1 MFRVMQ
7 IEKELQQF
15 LANIPVGVTPG
26 LHLQVHQK
34 GQRILDVRHGDTYS
48 FYDLASLTKPIFTA
62 MAIAWAVDQDKLL
75 LETPVKYY
83 LDTFSN
89 PLVKVGQLLTH
100 TSGLASYIAFYE
112 KLSPQAD
119 LANWS
124 LMESEI
130 LAQPLGDNTKAVY
143 SDLGYLLLK
152 SILEKAFDKSLHD
165 IWEDIHQVFY
175 SQVLGLHFC
184 NQNTPK
190 FQLHQYAPTARC
202 PWREQ
207 LIQGQV
213 HDENAWLLNGV
224 ATHAGLFGSVDDVS
238 WAALMMRA
246 QMLGL
251 GKKILKNKTAQLF
264 FSRAIPQSVGDWAL
278 GLMLPSATQSSAG
291 QYFAPSSIGHLGF
304 TGTSF
309 WFDPKSDLLV
319 TILSNRV
326 FYGRNNKEFNQ
337 WRPLLHDRIVE
348 LMKRY

>member
-1 MFRVMQ
+1 MQ

-15 LANIPVGVTPG
+15 LATIPVGVTPG

-34 GQRILDVRHGDTYS
+34 GQRILDVRHGETYS

-62 MAIAWAVDQDKLL
+62 MAMALAVDQEKLL
-75 LETPVKYY
+75 LETPVKFYIEN
-83 LDTFSN
+83 FSN
-89 PLVKVGQLLTH
+89 PLIKVGQLLTH
-100 TSGLASYIAFYE
+100 NSGLASYIPFFETRPAR
-112 KLSPQAD
+112 AD
-119 LANWS
+119 KAWWS
-124 LMESEI
+124 EFLSEI
-130 LAQPLGDNTKAVY
+130 TAQPLGDSNKAIY
-143 SDLGYLLLK
+143 SDLGFLLLK
-152 SILEKAFDKSLHD
+152 VILEKAFSKSLLEVWQD
-165 IWEDIHQVFY
+165 VRQIFY

-184 NQNTPK
+184 AGNQPK

-202 PWREQ
+202 SWRHQ

-213 HDENAWLLNGV
+213 HDENAWLLEGV

-238 WAALMMRA
+238 WAILMMRA

-251 GKKILKNKTAQLF
+251 GKKILKQKTSQLF
-264 FSRAIPQSVGDWAL
+264 FKRALPQSVGDWAY
-278 GLMLPSATQSSAG
+278 GLMLPSEKSSSAG
-291 QYFAPSSIGHLGF
+291 QYFSSNSIGHLGF

-309 WFDPKSDLLV
+309 WFDPQSDLLV

-326 FYGRNNKEFNQ
+326 FYGRQNKEFNH

>member
-34 GQRILDVRHGDTYS
+34 GQRILDVRHGETYS

-83 LDTFSN
+83 FEKFSN
-89 PLVKVGQLLTH
+89 PMVKVGQLLTH
-100 TSGLASYIAFYE
+100 TSGLPSYIPFFETLPA
-112 KLSPQAD
+112 SAD

-124 LMESEI
+124 VMESRI
-130 LAQPLGDNTKAVY
+130 LAQTLGDNHKALY

-152 SILEKAFDKSLHD
+152 AILEKAFAKPLIE
-165 IWEDIHQVFY
+165 IWEEIHQIFY
-175 SQVLGLHFC
+175 AQVLGLHFC
-184 NQNTPK
+184 HENTPK

-238 WAALMMRA
+238 WSALMMRA

-251 GKKILKNKTAQLF
+251 GKKIFKQKTSQLF
-264 FSRAIPQSVGDWAL
+264 FKRAIPQSVGDWAY
-278 GLMLPSATQSSAG
+278 GLMLPSANQSSAG
-291 QYFAPSSIGHLGF
+291 QYFSASSIGHLGF

-309 WFDPKSDLLV
+309 WFDPKMDLLV

-326 FYGRNNKEFNQ
+326 FYGRDNKEFNH